1 MSAENI
7 EDTFK
12 EELFKTYR
20 ECKAVLIPKAEYS
33 ALLEN
38 VKLATAKGK
47 KTGVA
52 TIYYKSK
59 YARWGAE
66 WWNGIVWARD

>member
-1 MSAENI
+1 MSAESI

-12 EELFKTYR
+12 EELFKKYR
-20 ECKAVLIPKAEYS
+20 ECQAVLIPKAEYS

-47 KTGVA
+47 KNRSD
-52 TIYYKSK
+52 YYLIQK
-59 YARWGAE
+59 
-66 WWNGIVWARD
+66 

>member
-1 MSAENI
+1 MSAESI

-12 EELFKTYR
+12 EELFKKYR

-47 KTGVA
+47 KTGV
-52 TIYYKSK
+52 TNIYYKSK

-66 WWNGIVWARD
+66 